1 MKHLRKYLLASALAL
16 AIPCIAEEPEEAP
29 YPLNGHSL
37 FASVGFS
44 HIVSDVYTTWTTG
57 EPRLGLDWQ
66 AGYAWLSKRNIGAG
80 FLYQGYY
87 AHGGETAPVAGG
99 NNTAK
104 IDESMYVNYFAPQFV
119 GNIKLGKGM
128 WSLTYS
134 AGIGFAMLT
143 QSGYA
148 TAINGKPTS
157 NGPMI
162 RFSEYGWGTN
172 ASFGIECRC
181 SKKVGLTASLS
192 WLNSFISQDLDKYY
206 IPAGVDRDKTT
217 GISRLS
223 IDIGIKLHL

>member
-87 AHGGETAPVAGG
+87 AHGGEGTWAG
-99 NNTAK
+99 K
-104 IDESMYVNYFAPQFV
+104 LEDSMYVNYFAPQFTGAV
-119 GNIKLGKGM
+119 PLGKGI
-128 WSLTYS
+128 WSLTYA

-143 QSGYA
+143 QSAYSSES
-148 TAINGKPTS
+148 NGKPTGS
-157 NGPMI
+157 GFGM
-162 RFSEYGWGTN
+162 RLTEYGWGTN
-172 ASFGIECRC
+172 ASLGVECRC
-181 SKKVGLTASLS
+181 SKEVAIVASFS

-206 IPAGVDRDKTT
+206 IPSGIDRDKTT